1 MIVLLL
7 LLHWAAAAVDQMP
20 RRRQNEEQSR
30 RRHLVFGGTA
40 AVQNR
45 YPYFTRIQLKDN
57 FQTCG
62 GTLIA
67 SDMVLTNPY
76 CNMYETKQPQ

>member
-1 MIVLLL
+1 MIVLFL
-7 LLHWAAAAVDQMP
+7 LLHWAAAVDRLP
-20 RRRQNEEQSR
+20 RRRRRQEEQG

-45 YPYFTRIQLKDN
+45 YPYFTRIQLKN
-57 FQTCG
+57 RFQVCG

-76 CNMYETKQPQ
+76 CNM